1 MSAVTQTY
9 LVIGS
14 GSIARRHMMNI
25 KELFPSVRVGCVS
38 ASGRALNVEEV
49 GVDTVVYESIE
60 LALLDNPTLAIVA
73 SPAPFHVNQ
82 TLRLIKAGVPVLVEK
97 PLSTSLIEFASE
109 GGALHEHEDKIE
121 VGYNLRF
128 MPSATKLKSLLDERF
143 LGNIYNVIVDV
154 GQYLPHWR
162 PASDYRVNVSARQAL
177 GGGVLLELSHELDYL
192 KWLFGNFSSAYCV
205 SRNSGALEVDV
216 EDQVDAILINSHG
229 LVANLHMDFLQ
240 RTPARTCKI
249 LGEHGTLIWD
259 LLRNRIVLFKEKDVE
274 IVLFDDPDYDRNQM
288 YKDELVHFSKVASG
302 FSQPLVGLKD
312 ALETLA
318 LIDALKRSSASQ
330 EIVKIEEYLS

>member
-1 MSAVTQTY
+1 MNAVTETY

-38 ASGRALNVEEV
+38 ASGRALGVEEV
-49 GVDTVVYESIE
+49 GADTIVYESIE
-60 LALLDNPTLAIVA
+60 LALLDSPTLAIVA

-82 TLRLIKAGVPVLVEK
+82 ALRLIKAGVPVLVEK
-97 PLSTSLIEFASE
+97 PLSTSLIEFAAE
-109 GGALHEHEDKIE
+109 GGELLEHEDKIE

-128 MPSATKLKSLLDERF
+128 MPSATKLKSLLNERF

-192 KWLFGNFSSAYCV
+192 KWLFGKFSSVYCV

-216 EDQVDAILINSHG
+216 EDQVDAILVNSHG
-229 LVANLHMDFLQ
+229 LVTNLHMDFLQ
-240 RTPARTCKI
+240 RTPTRTCKI

-259 LLRNRIVLFKEKDVE
+259 LLRNRIVLFKEKDAE
-274 IVLFDDPDYDRNQM
+274 IVLFDDPHYDRNQM
-288 YKDELVHFSKVASG
+288 YKDELAHFSNVASG
-302 FSQPLVGLKD
+302 LSQPLVGLKD

-330 EIVKIEEYLS
+330 EIIKIEEYLS